1 MDELGGFE
9 PTDTTGFI
17 QIESIRIKKY
27 VWFQWPLSCPDNL
40 RLIDGHKPI
49 SEKAKLGLSQRTC
62 TESAFETILADVNPR
77 RPPCLYKISL
87 WISVRW
93 PVEHATVSDTSY
105 ICASSEAQLFD

>member
-27 VWFQWPLSCPDNL
+27 FLFKWPLSCPDNL

-49 SEKAKLGLSQRTC
+49 SEKAKPGWSQKTC
-62 TESAFETILADVNPR
+62 TEAAFELILANVNAR
-77 RPPCLYKISL
+77 KPP
-87 WISVRW
+87 
-93 PVEHATVSDTSY
+93 
-105 ICASSEAQLFD
+105 